1 MWDNLRFVTDNNLS
15 FNVMTIN
22 ELLLYEF
29 TQEEINQ
36 MSDEDRISIAGNIID
51 EMGIRE
57 IEARMAWD
65 AVEEFYEIY

>member
-1 MWDNLRFVTDNNLS
+1 
-15 FNVMTIN
+15 MTIN

-36 MSDEDRISIAGNIID
+36 MSDEDRISIAGDISD

-57 IEARMAWD
+57 IEARTRMTWD
-65 AVEEFYEIY
+65 VADEFYEIY